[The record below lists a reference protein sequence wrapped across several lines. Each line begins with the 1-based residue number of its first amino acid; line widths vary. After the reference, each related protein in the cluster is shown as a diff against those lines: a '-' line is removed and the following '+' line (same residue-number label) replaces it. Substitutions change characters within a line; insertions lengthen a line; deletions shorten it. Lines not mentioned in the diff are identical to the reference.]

1 MLWYA
6 FMFASVA
13 LALILWLCGVLGPL
27 MAALFCLAS
36 FVGLNV
42 LFLLFLWVTSLF
54 CTNREPVEKPNA
66 YLVLLARITM
76 DWILKIFRIRV
87 KAEGLEKIPAGPTI
101 IISNH
106 LSRFDPMALYVLEKD
121 RRLAFLSKIENMRI
135 PIAGPVL
142 YQIGFLPLE
151 RENPLQSMRQIR
163 IGAKMIRENGFS
175 MGVYPEGTRNTT
187 NDLLPFKTGAFVMA
201 QKAGAPIAVTII
213 RGTRGASRRLF
224 TCAEIEVL
232 DVISAEDVAAAKPDD
247 LAQTA
252 YDRIHRAMAEKP
264 AF

>member
-6 FMFASVA
+6 FMAASVA
-13 LALILWLCGVLGPL
+13 LALILWLCGAVPPPFAVLVFFGSF
-27 MAALFCLAS
+27 AALNAA
-36 FVGLNV
+36 
-42 LFLLFLWVTSLF
+42 FLIFLWITSLF

-66 YLVLLARITM
+66 YLACLARLTM

-87 KAEGLEKIPAGPTI
+87 KAEGMEKIPDGPVI

-106 LSRFDPMALYVLEKD
+106 LSRFDPMALYVLEKK
-121 RRLAFLSKIENMRI
+121 RRLAFVSKIENMRI

-151 RENPLQSMRQIR
+151 RDNPLQSMRMIR
-163 IGAKMIRENGFS
+163 TGAKMVRENGFS
-175 MGVYPEGTRNTT
+175 MGIYPEGTRNTT

-201 QKAGAPIAVTII
+201 QKAGAPIAVTVI
-213 RGTRGASRRLF
+213 RGTRGAARRLF
-224 TCAEIEVL
+224 TRAEIEVL
-232 DVISAEDVAAAKPDD
+232 SVIPAEEVTASKPDA

-252 YDRIHRAMAEKP
+252 YDRIHRAMIEKP